1 MDSVEA
7 VLELHGI
14 KIELIQTETRGLKE
28 KVDHLE
34 IKDTDILGDL
44 TKLNQKVAQLGVS
57 VSSLNPIMVKLSYN
71 FIFVQEKKVFT
82 IK

>member
-14 KIELIQTETRGLKE
+14 KIEQIQTETRGIKE
-28 KVDHLE
+28 KVNHLE

-44 TKLNQKVAQLGVS
+44 TKLNQKVPQLGIS
-57 VSSLNPIMVKLSYN
+57 VFSLNPIKVKQSYN
-71 FIFVQEKKVFT
+71 LIFVQEKKF
-82 IK
+82 